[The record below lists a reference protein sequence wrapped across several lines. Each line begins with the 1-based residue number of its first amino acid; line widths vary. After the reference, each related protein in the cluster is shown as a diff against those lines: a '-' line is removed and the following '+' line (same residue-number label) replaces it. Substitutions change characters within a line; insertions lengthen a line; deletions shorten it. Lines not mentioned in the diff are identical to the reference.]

1 VLVDGWVHLVM
12 ILVLIVMR
20 EISGFISWSSLV
32 EYYVVLCFYLV
43 SLWHTL
49 NGEETK
55 DTKGLTS

>member
-1 VLVDGWVHLVM
+1 
-12 ILVLIVMR
+12 MR

-55 DTKGLTS
+55 VTKGLTS